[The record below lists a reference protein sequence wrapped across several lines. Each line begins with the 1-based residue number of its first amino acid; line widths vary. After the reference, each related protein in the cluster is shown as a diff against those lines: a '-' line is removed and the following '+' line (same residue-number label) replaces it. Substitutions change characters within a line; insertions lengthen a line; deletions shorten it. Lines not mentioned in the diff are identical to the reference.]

1 MNSLENS
8 KENKLYYKGLLES
21 LVFLSSE
28 PIKLSSLAD
37 SAGIEKSLTRELLD
51 EIILEFQERNG
62 GFLLKEIA
70 GAYQFYTNE
79 IYFKTLGTIFKEKRR
94 ETLSKS
100 TLDTLAIVAY
110 KQPITLPEIDD
121 IRGVSSRA
129 MVTTLIAK
137 KLIKPIGQKE
147 VPGRPTLYGTT
158 SEFLIHF
165 GLNKLS
171 DLPAPGEVKELNF
184 ENLDDLKFKDED
196 EILSETDDFS
206 EENSI
211 DFDDSLEDEIEA
223 PIETP
228 NLSEEISIER
238 NDENEHQNSNTIQNE
253 KEESLSEDL
262 KEIIPEMISV
272 KEEI

>member
-1 MNSLENS
+1 LNSLENS

>member
-1 MNSLENS
+1 LE
-8 KENKLYYKGLLES
+8 KVEENKLYYKGLLES

-28 PIKLSSLAD
+28 PIKLSSLSD
-37 SAGIEKSLTRELLD
+37 SAGIEKSLARELLD
-51 EIILEFQERNG
+51 EIILDFQERNG

-79 IYFKTLGTIFKEKRR
+79 IYFKTLGSIFKERRR

-100 TLDTLAIVAY
+100 TLDTLAIIAY

-184 ENLDDLKFKDED
+184 ENLDDLKFHDD
-196 EILSETDDFS
+196 IEILEDQEVQQEYKTEIEDNIDLRNEELDETIPYFNPN
-206 EENSI
+206 EENVSQIQIVEI
-211 DFDDSLEDEIEA
+211 DIFSANPQEIEGK
-223 PIETP
+223 
-228 NLSEEISIER
+228 LK
-238 NDENEHQNSNTIQNE
+238 QE
-253 KEESLSEDL
+253 KE
-262 KEIIPEMISV
+262 KIIEIISHE
-272 KEEI
+272 KEK